1 MGTTLLDLTTAIIS
15 GFEHQNILM
24 FDFVGSLYYLIEIV
38 LL

>member
-1 MGTTLLDLTTAIIS
+1 MGIALLDLTTAIIS
-15 GFEHQNILM
+15 GFGCQNILM